1 MSVRGIDLAPQISG
15 SDSGG
20 MTIINT
26 VAEMKTTSGS
36 EPLIVYCD
44 ETAGIYRFCD
54 NCDFPADDDLVI
66 ATGSGGTTR
75 WELLQKMTRSLGDTG
90 WIDSDNATISAVSAT
105 RVRLAISSEAAIGV
119 RGVRHPVPAA
129 NYEITISGS
138 PGIKFIHLLANL
150 TLASRDDLWDFDTEV
165 PVMIVYWSGTAIV
178 AAPQTEFH
186 GIRDNIW
193 HRYTH
198 FFVGLQYRSGLSF
211 TGSVQTDN
219 NVDPGAT
226 ETVYNLWSTT
236 GVVQDEDVQSTPGTG
251 QWTQTLGSG
260 LTAATAAIFNHFYFN
275 GSFVTTANAMADRA
289 PFIHAG
295 ANTPP
300 QWNNGGTLTASVT
313 GDYIVYHYFATPMV
327 GGWSV
332 FTRPHNAK
340 YTSLA
345 AALAASPTQLT
356 WSNYAELKHIYTAIF
371 RVNTGWSNSHRCK
384 LVSLRDFRTV
394 AGTPV
399 AATNPTAHSALTG
412 LELAGPGVTYGHIND
427 QPQTIVGAKTLT
439 NGILTPTLEGTSTAG
454 VAITGRT
461 DGNSPAAGKVGE
473 KITAAFSSVTIATS
487 DTTLTS
493 ISLTA
498 GEWDIIVCGDTSGN
512 SGTTTG
518 VLCGLS
524 STTTIITT
532 VPGRDFQYMSKDVE
546 PGYIL
551 SLDTTLVLASTT
563 TINVLAKAIT
573 ASLANARGYVKARR
587 VA

>member
-36 EPLIVYCD
+36 EPLIVYCE

-54 NCDFPADDDLVI
+54 NCDFTPDDDLVI

-105 RVRLAISSEAAIGV
+105 KVRLSITTEAAIGI
-119 RGVRHPVPAA
+119 RGVRHPVPAGD
-129 NYEITISGS
+129 YDITISGS
-138 PGIKFIHLLANL
+138 PGIKFIHLLANM
-150 TLASRDDLWDFDTEV
+150 TLASRDTLWDFDTEV

-193 HRYTH
+193 HKYTH
-198 FFVGLQYRSGLSF
+198 EYIGLQYKSGLSF

-236 GVVQDEDVQSTPGTG
+236 GVVQDEDIQATPGTG
-251 QWTQTLGSG
+251 QWAQTLGSG
-260 LTAATAAIFNHFYFN
+260 LTEATAAIFNHFYFN
-275 GSFVTTANAMADRA
+275 GTAIVSQAAMADRA

-300 QWNNGGTLTASVT
+300 QWNNGGTLEAAIT
-313 GDYIVYHYFATPMV
+313 GDFIVYHYFANPMV
-327 GGWSV
+327 GGWGV

-356 WSNYAELKHIYTAIF
+356 WTNYAELKHIYTAIF
-371 RVNTGWSNSHRCK
+371 RVNTGWANSHRCK

-427 QPQTIVGAKTLT
+427 QPQTIAGAKTFSSTISGSIDGNAATVT
-439 NGILTPTLEGTSTAG
+439 NGVYTTGTQTVGGAKTFSSLVTVNLGIKALGLFSIGVDYSFGDFTGIQGTRAPASMVVLVATNDVNGAGKSALYIVNCRITGGNDSTSAIRVAGDADVSATFAYVATNILRITNTSTA
-454 VAITGRT
+454 
-461 DGNSPAAGKVGE
+461 AG
-473 KITAAFSSVTIATS
+473 TAYWRYLGGF
-487 DTTLTS
+487 
-493 ISLTA
+493 
-498 GEWDIIVCGDTSGN
+498 
-512 SGTTTG
+512 
-518 VLCGLS
+518 
-524 STTTIITT
+524 
-532 VPGRDFQYMSKDVE
+532 
-546 PGYIL
+546 
-551 SLDTTLVLASTT
+551 
-563 TINVLAKAIT
+563 
-573 ASLANARGYVKARR
+573 
-587 VA
+587 